1 MAYIIKAF
9 QYIRNSN
16 PMTGLLMKQQNFLPL
31 RISVLVVSDTRTE
44 ETDTSGKIFAE
55 RLTEEGHSLAEKC
68 IVPDD
73 IYQIRAVLSRWIVD
87 PAVDIILTTGGTGL
101 TGRDGTPEAVIPLF
115 DKVIEGFGEMFRQIS
130 YDEISTSTIQSR
142 VTAGVANGTYI
153 FCLPGSSGA
162 CRTGWDKILSTQLDI
177 RSRPCNFAEM
187 LPRLTEQ

>member
-1 MAYIIKAF
+1 
-9 QYIRNSN
+9 
-16 PMTGLLMKQQNFLPL
+16 MKQQNFLPL
-31 RISVLVVSDTRTE
+31 RISVLVVSDTRNE
-44 ETDTSGKIFAE
+44 ETDTSGKIFVE
-55 RLTEEGHSLAEKC
+55 RLTEEGHLLAEKC

-187 LPRLTEQ
+187 LPRMTEQ

>member
-1 MAYIIKAF
+1 
-9 QYIRNSN
+9 
-16 PMTGLLMKQQNFLPL
+16 MKQQNFLPL

-130 YDEISTSTIQSR
+130 YEEISTSTIQSR